1 MNIFHFEDIIVLSKE
16 ELLSVLDKIDDI
28 PTLPV
33 IAAKLL
39 KTVNNPDFSVKELAE
54 TINMDQAITT
64 KLLRVSNSAF
74 YAGNSEITS
83 VDNAI
88 MRLGVNQ
95 VRSIIIGVSVIKSF
109 DSFSQFDFNV
119 ENFWKHSLAVAFLN
133 RIVAEILKVD
143 VSEDIWVS
151 GIIHDIGKLIY
162 AVYMPTLMTR
172 LLSEVEKEK
181 ISFLNAEDKLLKFN
195 HTEVGR
201 WLCEKWNIPKKI
213 KQVVASHHNPPI
225 NEFIMGK
232 TTFLVGITHISDNII
247 KLSKI
252 GNSGD
257 FNSKLD
263 SNIWNYL
270 DKSKFDTKELLSR
283 VKGMREEIDDIFK
296 TLKS

>member
-1 MNIFHFEDIIVLSKE
+1 MNIFHFEDLIVLSKE

-28 PTLPV
+28 PTLPIV
-33 IAAKLL
+33 AAKLL
-39 KTVNNPDFSVKELAE
+39 KTVNNPNFSVKELAE
-54 TINMDQAITT
+54 TVNMDQAITT
-64 KLLRVSNSAF
+64 KLLRVANSAF
-74 YAGNSEITS
+74 YAGNSETTS
-83 VDNAI
+83 IDNAI

-109 DSFSQFDFNV
+109 DSFSQFEFSI

-133 RIVAEILKVD
+133 KIVAEILQVD

-151 GIIHDIGKLIY
+151 GIMHDIGKLIY

-172 LLSEVEKEK
+172 LLSEVEREK
-181 ISFLNAEDKLLKFN
+181 ISFFEAENKLLKFN
-195 HTEVGR
+195 HAEVGR
-201 WLCEKWNIPKKI
+201 WLCEKWSIPKKI
-213 KQVVASHHNPPI
+213 KLVVASHHNPPI

-232 TTFLVGITHISDNII
+232 TTYLVGISHISDNII

-263 SNIWNYL
+263 SNIWNYF
-270 DKSKFDTKELLSR
+270 DKNKFDTKKLLSR
-283 VKGMREEIDDIFK
+283 VKGMREEVEDIFK

>member
-1 MNIFHFEDIIVLSKE
+1 MNIFHFEDIVLLSKDE
-16 ELLSVLDKIDDI
+16 VLSVLDRIDDI

-33 IAAKLL
+33 VAAKLM

-88 MRLGVNQ
+88 MRLGVSQ
-95 VRSIIIGVSVIKSF
+95 VRSIILGVSVIKSF
-109 DSFSQFDFNV
+109 DGFQQFEFDI
-119 ENFWKHSLAVAFLN
+119 ESFWKHSLAVAFLN
-133 RIVAEILKVD
+133 RIVAEILGVE

-172 LLSEVEKEK
+172 LLSEVSKENVSFIQAEEK
-181 ISFLNAEDKLLKFN
+181 ILKFN
-195 HTEVGR
+195 HTEIGR

-213 KQVVASHHNPPI
+213 KQVVAEHHTPPI
-225 NEFIMGK
+225 NEFVMGK
-232 TTFLVGITHISDNII
+232 TTYLIGITHISDNII
-247 KLSKI
+247 KLSRI

-257 FNSKLD
+257 FISKLD

-270 DKSKFDTKELLSR
+270 DKKKFDTKALLSR
-283 VKGMREEIDDIFK
+283 VKGLREEIDDIFK